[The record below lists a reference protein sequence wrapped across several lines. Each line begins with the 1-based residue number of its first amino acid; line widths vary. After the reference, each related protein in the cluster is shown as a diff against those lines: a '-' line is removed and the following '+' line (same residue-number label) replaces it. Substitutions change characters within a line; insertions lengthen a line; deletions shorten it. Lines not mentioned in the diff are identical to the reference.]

1 MTPDSGSGPARVV
14 VVGASA
20 AGLAVVEAARGQ
32 GYRGELTLIG
42 DEPHLP
48 YDRPPLSKQ
57 LLTGDW
63 PSERLILRDQAH
75 LDGLAVTMRL
85 GQPAVGLD
93 ADSREVVLGDGD
105 RVPYDALVVTTGVR
119 ARRLPGSEGISG
131 VHVLRTL
138 QDALALRTE
147 LAPGRR
153 LVVLGAGVLGA
164 EAAAVA
170 RGLGAAVTVID
181 PLAWPLARIV
191 NREIGGWLAEVHH
204 EHGVDLRC
212 SCAPVTGLHATDGHV
227 TAVELADGTVLPAD
241 TVLVA
246 IGATPAVEWLAGSP
260 VVIGGREPATGS
272 GGVLCDLRGQAAP
285 GIYAAGDV
293 AAWQDPR
300 TGEHRRYEHRLN
312 ATEQG
317 RAVARALL
325 DPHFTPPLSVPYFW
339 SDQYDL
345 KLQTFGTLDAD
356 DEFTVV
362 DGSLDAR
369 RFIGVSH
376 RDGLVRGA
384 LAVGMPRQL
393 RAWRTAV
400 ADHAPW
406 KETTPA

>member
-1 MTPDSGSGPARVV
+1 MV
-14 VVGASA
+14 
-20 AGLAVVEAARGQ
+20 
-32 GYRGELTLIG
+32 
-42 DEPHLP
+42 
-48 YDRPPLSKQ
+48 
-57 LLTGDW
+57 
-63 PSERLILRDQAH
+63 
-75 LDGLAVTMRL
+75 
-85 GQPAVGLD
+85 
-93 ADSREVVLGDGD
+93 
-105 RVPYDALVVTTGVR
+105 
-119 ARRLPGSEGISG
+119 
-131 VHVLRTL
+131 
-138 QDALALRTE
+138 
-147 LAPGRR
+147 
-153 LVVLGAGVLGA
+153 
-164 EAAAVA
+164 
-170 RGLGAAVTVID
+170 D

-191 NREIGGWLAEVHH
+191 NREIGEWLAGVHR

-212 SCAPVTGLHATDGHV
+212 SCAPVTRLHAVGGRV
-227 TAVELADGTVLPAD
+227 TAVELADGTTLPAD

-260 VVIGGREPATGS
+260 IRLGGPEPAAGS
-272 GGVLCDLRGQAAP
+272 GGVLCDPRGQAAP

-293 AAWQDPR
+293 AAWQDPS

-325 DPHFTPPLSVPYFW
+325 DPQFTPPSSVPYFW

-345 KLQTFGTLDAD
+345 KLQTFGTLDAA

-384 LAVGMPRQL
+384 LGVGMPRQL

-400 ADHAPW
+400 ADRAPW

>member
-1 MTPDSGSGPARVV
+1 VPEYSLPGRIV

-63 PSERLILRDQAH
+63 EAERLLLRDREK
-75 LDGLAVTMRL
+75 LDSLELDLRL
-85 GQPAVGLD
+85 GQPAAALD
-93 ADSREVVLGDGD
+93 AQDVVLADGTRIGFD
-105 RVPYDALVVTTGVR
+105 TLVIATGVR
-119 ARRLPGSEGISG
+119 ARRLPGADGVAG

-138 QDALALRTE
+138 EDALGLKADMV
-147 LAPGRR
+147 PGRR

-170 RGLGAAVTVID
+170 RGFGVEVTVVD

-191 NREIGGWLAEVHH
+191 NREIGDWLAEVHR
-204 EHGVDLRC
+204 ERGVDLRL
-212 SCAPVTGLHATDGHV
+212 SSAPVTAIRTTDGRV
-227 TAVELADGTVLPAD
+227 EAVELADGAVLPAD
-241 TVLVA
+241 AVLVA
-246 IGATPAVEWLAGSP
+246 IGAAPAVEWLTGSP
-260 VVIGGREPATGS
+260 VEIGGREPGRGS
-272 GGVLCDLRGQAAP
+272 GGVLCDARGQAAP
-285 GIYAAGDV
+285 GIFAAGDV
-293 AAWQDPR
+293 AAWLDPAM
-300 TGEHRRYEHRLN
+300 GEHRRYEHRLN

-317 RAVARALL
+317 RAVARAVL
-325 DPHFTPPLSVPYFW
+325 DPDFTPAAAVPYFW

-362 DGSLDAR
+362 DGSLHAR

-384 LAVGMPRQL
+384 LGVGMPRQL